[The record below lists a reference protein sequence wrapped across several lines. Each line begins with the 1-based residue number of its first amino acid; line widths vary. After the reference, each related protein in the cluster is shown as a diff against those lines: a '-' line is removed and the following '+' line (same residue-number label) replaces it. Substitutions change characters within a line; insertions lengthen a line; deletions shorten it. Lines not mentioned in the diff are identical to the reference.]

1 MVGWMDGWMATVIN
15 NYKDDIYI
23 YFYIHTHTISL
34 GHVPCTGL
42 PSEAQNINEY
52 HRIHSV
58 YGPSILAHEESPD
71 HAGNHT
77 STLDGRGDHIHPFGW
92 LFPHW
97 GTKPSWRWV
106 GSWFFGGICGIFF
119 VAKSGLNGTYFPRC
133 RQRATSLN
141 SKNFITCH
149 LFDLKIHKVC

>member
-1 MVGWMDGWMATVIN
+1 MDGWMATVIN
-15 NYKDDIYI
+15 NYKDDIYNYI
-23 YFYIHTHTISL
+23 YIYISIYTRTHTISL

-77 STLDGRGDHIHPFGW
+77 STLDGRGDHIHPFG
-92 LFPHW
+92 
-97 GTKPSWRWV
+97 
-106 GSWFFGGICGIFF
+106 
-119 VAKSGLNGTYFPRC
+119 
-133 RQRATSLN
+133 
-141 SKNFITCH
+141 
-149 LFDLKIHKVC
+149 